1 MLSENILTGELH
13 SGSHVLVD
21 FVDEEFT
28 ATMTGTLA
36 LPEVSAEE
44 VAEATSTE
52 VEADSA
58 PPAATE

>member
-44 VAEATSTE
+44 APVASSSEA
-52 VEADSA
+52 EADSA

>member
-1 MLSENILTGELH
+1 
-13 SGSHVLVD
+13 VLVD

-36 LPEVSAEE
+36 LPEVVAEE
-44 VAEATSTE
+44 VAEAPSAE